1 MDVLVSLG
9 EVPLLKRSRFLGL
22 FIKPLLDALVTVNRL
37 YLRAHHVPALYESGV
52 RYMQEP
58 PDGKPEEFAAIP
70 VVLSRGWGDC
80 DDLAPYRVA
89 ELQEAGEKA
98 KIRIT
103 WRRVGKRRTYHVLV
117 RRADGRIEDPSRLL
131 GM

>member
-1 MDVLVSLG
+1 MEVLVSLG
-9 EVPLLKRSRFLGL
+9 EVPLLKRSRFLGT
-22 FIKPLLDALVTVNRL
+22 FIKPLLDALVVVNRL
-37 YLRAHHVPALYESGV
+37 YLRTHHVPALYHAGV

-58 PDGKPEEFAAIP
+58 ADGKPEEFAAIP
-70 VVLSRGWGDC
+70 LVLSRGWGDC
-80 DDLAPYRVA
+80 DDLGPWRVA

-98 KIRIT
+98 KIRVT

-117 RRADGRIEDPSRLL
+117 RRGNGRIEDPSRLL